1 MEIEQLVRTVGSC
14 TCCTKTPEVKYHTE
28 DCNYRRIYLDE
39 GEKKMISLTH
49 VVTFDSHVDFT
60 SRTLDFCESNGLVL
74 DPVTRVAENP
84 LTKDTYHFIVI
95 LELED
100 AFQALGAIPVHNYI
114 HMYLKP
120 ESISG
125 ELHNYL
131 LSRLRRNF

>member
-1 MEIEQLVRTVGSC
+1 M
-14 TCCTKTPEVKYHTE
+14 TP
-28 DCNYRRIYLDE
+28 
-39 GEKKMISLTH
+39 LTH
-49 VVTFDSHVDFT
+49 VVTFDSYVDFV

-74 DPVTRVAENP
+74 DPVTRIAENP
-84 LTKDTYHFIVI
+84 LTKDTYHFLII

-114 HMYLKP
+114 HMDLKP
-120 ESISG
+120 EAISE